1 MCCTCTRTCT
11 LGAQLITSAG
21 YTPNAD
27 SHNNDL
33 AVPGTR
39 QQRPRACRARYQRG
53 DLAAVCRCWPQYAE
67 VRLTFACAACLR
79 PVNLPWASDPGA
91 LYAQA
96 APDERGPALWR
107 LAGGAWGHCDSVPR
121 VQGAAARCPAQAR
134 LLASVPCMPRI
145 VPACRGFDAAQ
156 SWQGDLT
163 FCVKR
168 RALLQVEAG
177 SGTARHTRTAK
188 WTCLRSRQSLVA
200 FSLQDHRGGDRSAG
214 ARGAPWVGARRRRSR
229 RRAAQQVAG
238 GGGGRADAAAAD
250 TGDRAEHRR
259 RRGARPPLVL
269 HSCTPSRFYAHR
281 RSQTCCTRAAAGSV
295 LSTLKLHTLKQRLCS
310 TLLPQEGRGNAP
322 SLSAH
327 SNRVHRA
334 QHAQGR
340 VPSRGCPSHRPPP
353 RPREQAAAPRA
364 HRPAC
369 GARWSLRAA
378 RSRAPR
384 QPAAAPRPAPGRA
397 ARASAH
403 LAPAHAA
410 PLAAT
415 RRTPAS
421 G

>member
-107 LAGGAWGHCDSVPR
+107 LAGGAWGNCDSVPR
-121 VQGAAARCPAQAR
+121 VRGAAARRLAQAR
-134 LLASVPCMPRI
+134 LLASVPCMPRT

-163 FCVKR
+163 LFVNR

-188 WTCLRSRQSLVA
+188 WTCLRPPKPCCIFAAGPSRRRPVSWRARRALGRRAAAAQQAASGA
-200 FSLQDHRGGDRSAG
+200 AG
-214 ARGAPWVGARRRRSR
+214 CGRRRR
-229 RRAAQQVAG
+229 
-238 GGGGRADAAAAD
+238 
-250 TGDRAEHRR
+250 
-259 RRGARPPLVL
+259 
-269 HSCTPSRFYAHR
+269 
-281 RSQTCCTRAAAGSV
+281 
-295 LSTLKLHTLKQRLCS
+295 
-310 TLLPQEGRGNAP
+310 
-322 SLSAH
+322 
-327 SNRVHRA
+327 
-334 QHAQGR
+334 
-340 VPSRGCPSHRPPP
+340 P
-353 RPREQAAAPRA
+353 R
-364 HRPAC
+364 
-369 GARWSLRAA
+369 
-378 RSRAPR
+378 
-384 QPAAAPRPAPGRA
+384 
-397 ARASAH
+397 
-403 LAPAHAA
+403 
-410 PLAAT
+410 
-415 RRTPAS
+415 
-421 G
+421 